1 MGRLLNWMAR
11 NRSRLVAVA
20 LWVVAIG
27 AWNVWSSQRNLTPL
41 AAVQA
46 LIEVLRGTFWG
57 PAIYIVIY
65 AVRPLLFFPA
75 TFLTIAGGYLFGPY
89 WGLFYTIVAGN
100 VSAAVAYLAGR
111 LLGRGLIQ
119 DLGPL
124 APYADRM
131 RARSFETVLILRLL
145 FAPYDL
151 IGYLAGFLTV
161 SFRGFLVGTALG
173 SLPGSLAVVS
183 FGAAIQG
190 DFTGELPRLDP
201 ANLIL
206 GAVMLIVSLL
216 LSRWVRAREA
226 RATAARLRAESTV
239 TAGPA
244 LTPDA

>member
-1 MGRLLNWMAR
+1 MGRLLNWMSR
-11 NRSRLVAVA
+11 NRSRLVAVTI
-20 LWVVAIG
+20 WVIAIG
-27 AWNVWSSQRNLTPL
+27 AWNVWSSEQRLTPL

-46 LIEVLRGTFWG
+46 LIELLRGTLWG
-57 PAIYIVIY
+57 PAIYIAVY

-75 TFLTIAGGYLFGPY
+75 TLLTIAGGYLFGPY

-100 VSAAVAYLAGR
+100 VSAAVAYLAAR
-111 LLGRGLIQ
+111 LLGQGLVK

-151 IGYLAGFLTV
+151 IGYLAGFLGI
-161 SFRGFLVGTALG
+161 SFRGFLLGTALG

-190 DFTGELPRLDP
+190 DFTGELPRLVP
-201 ANLIL
+201 ANLVL
-206 GAVMLIVSLL
+206 GAVMLVVSIL
-216 LSRWVRAREA
+216 LSRWVRAHEA
-226 RATAARLRAESTV
+226 RATAARQRAESQV
-239 TAGPA
+239 TAGPT